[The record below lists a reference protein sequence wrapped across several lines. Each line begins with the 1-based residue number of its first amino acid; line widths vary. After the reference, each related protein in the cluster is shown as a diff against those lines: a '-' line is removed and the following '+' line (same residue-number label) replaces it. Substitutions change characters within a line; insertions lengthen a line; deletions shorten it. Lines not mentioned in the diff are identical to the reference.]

1 MNEAISA
8 YQRITVSP
16 EFRELELERSLARH
30 DEATALYYA
39 REEGMGI
46 GMEKGRMEGKMEAA
60 RNLKALGI
68 PTDIIVKSIGL
79 PPEEIAKL

>member
-1 MNEAISA
+1 M
-8 YQRITVSP
+8 
-16 EFRELELERSLARH
+16 RSLARH

-46 GMEKGRMEGKMEAA
+46 GMEKGIGIGMEKGRMEGKAEGKMEGKMEAA